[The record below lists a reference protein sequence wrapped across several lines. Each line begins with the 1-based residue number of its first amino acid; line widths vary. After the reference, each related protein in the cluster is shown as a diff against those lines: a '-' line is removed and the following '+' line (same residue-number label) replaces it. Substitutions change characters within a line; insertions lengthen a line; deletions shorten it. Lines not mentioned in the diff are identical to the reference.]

1 MNDFRFSNT
10 HADLMARD
18 ARHVMGWRY
27 DPPVVFRGGKGT
39 KILRRGRERGP
50 TTSRPE

>member
-39 KILRRGRERGP
+39 RSSTWTGTST